1 MKQAQVA
8 CEFRDARLQLL
19 ATGVVLWGGYNKG
32 FFVHLAP
39 EVRREL
45 YDSVFLLSLC
55 TRLFSS
61 VVHAVI
67 GCRPCVCRR
76 GVAQGY
82 SQG

>member
-1 MKQAQVA
+1 MA
-8 CEFRDARLQLL
+8 CEFRDARLRLL
-19 ATGVVLWGGYNKG
+19 ATGIVLRGRYNNG

-45 YDSVFLLSLC
+45 FDSVFLLSLC

-61 VVHAVI
+61 VVRVVI
-67 GCRPCVCRR
+67 GCRPCVYRH
-76 GVAQGY
+76 GVAEAY